1 RKGSPFSK
9 HGSRPRSREAAISA
23 GSTRSRRRRRMLDHN
38 QSLREADP
46 EVAQLVD
53 EELRRQRGG
62 NEVIDR
68 VEQLAI
74 DRGKRLF
81 GADHVNVQPHSGA
94 QANFAAFMAVLPP
107 GALL

>member
-62 NEVIDR
+62 IELIASENFASRAVIDAMGTPLNNKYSEGYPKKRYYGGNEVI
-68 VEQLAI
+68 
-74 DRGKRLF
+74 
-81 GADHVNVQPHSGA
+81 
-94 QANFAAFMAVLPP
+94 
-107 GALL
+107 